1 MAARR
6 GTAAPGE
13 GRKQEKVSKTNAEL
27 RAGLLADPAVAAEYS
42 KNLLAHQVALA
53 VLRYRSEHG
62 LSQRQLGKLLGMPQS
77 NIARLEA
84 GERQPTIETLA
95 KLARVLGRD
104 FSVEVTPERVQLAVQ
119 A

>member
-1 MAARR
+1 
-6 GTAAPGE
+6 
-13 GRKQEKVSKTNAEL
+13 VSKTNAEL
-27 RAGLLADPAVAAEYS
+27 RAELLGDPAVAAEYG

-62 LSQRQLGKLLGMPQS
+62 LSQRQLGRLLGMPQS

-104 FSVEVTPERVQLAVQ
+104 FTVEVTPERVQLAGMP
-119 A
+119 

>member
-1 MAARR
+1 M
-6 GTAAPGE
+6 
-13 GRKQEKVSKTNAEL
+13 
-27 RAGLLADPAVAAEYS
+27 
-42 KNLLAHQVALA
+42 LAHQVALA

-62 LSQRQLGKLLGMPQS
+62 LCQRQIGKLLGMPQS